1 MYPNYDRKNNTSRK
15 IATLTVVAM
24 GIISLLAPPYLLSTG
39 QEAFAEVKNHDK
51 NQNGEGNEIPPG
63 YITIDGE
70 VSELQFEVEPSPQN
84 PIADYTIESQGTLS
98 FDEHFSLLLPQAA
111 GVLKNAESSRLLI
124 CFDPG
129 CGNDDLVIDRE
140 LVNVN
145 DEEFLY
151 VETYL
156 NRLPDDLGDGFTA
169 NEEGFEIYMWW
180 TVEFTDGTDQTYV
193 AIVHLQ
199 GDDCEEH
206 GWIESGTRCF
216 QPEV

>member
-1 MYPNYDRKNNTSRK
+1 MYPNYDRKKSASPK
-15 IATLTVVAM
+15 IATLLVVAM
-24 GIISLLAPPYLLSTG
+24 GIMALLAPPYVLSSA
-39 QEAFAEVKNHDK
+39 QEAFAEGKNHDK
-51 NQNGEGNEIPPG
+51 KQNGEGNEIPPG

-70 VSELQFEVEPSPQN
+70 VSELQFEVGPFPEN

-98 FDEHFSLLLPQAA
+98 FDEHFSLILPQAA

-124 CFDPG
+124 CVDPD
-129 CGNDDLVIDRE
+129 CIDDYLVIDRE

-156 NRLPDDLGDGFTA
+156 NKLPDDLGDGYTA

-199 GDDCEEH
+199 GDPCEEH
-206 GWIESGTRCF
+206 GWVESGTTCF